1 MKSRTKQVLLVLH
14 IIAWI
19 IFLGLCVKTGSI
31 LYSFFVSLAINAEGA
46 KNLHL
51 GLDLS
56 DLYRFN
62 TRHYVTI
69 VLYIVFLSGLKAYL
83 FYLVIKIF
91 QKINFVNPFST
102 EVSFLISKIGQVALG
117 IGVLTLV
124 AVGYVAWLTK
134 QGVTFPDLQQY
145 LGGGGEFLLLGG
157 IIFIIA
163 QVFKRGIE
171 IQSENELTV

>member
-19 IFLGLCVKTGSI
+19 IFLGLCIKTGAI
-31 LYSFFVSLAINAEGA
+31 LYSSFVSFAINSEGA
-46 KNLHL
+46 KNLHM

-56 DLYRFN
+56 DLYKFN

-69 VLYIVFLSGLKAYL
+69 VVYIIFLSGLKAYL

-91 QKINFVNPFST
+91 LKINFVQPFSIAI
-102 EVSFLISKIGQVALG
+102 SFLISKIGQVALG

-124 AVGYVAWLTK
+124 ALGYIAWLTK
-134 QGVTFPDLQQY
+134 KGVTFPDLHQY
-145 LGGGGEFLLLGG
+145 LGGAAEFLLLGG

>member
-1 MKSRTKQVLLVLH
+1 MKSRTKQVLLILH

-19 IFLGLCVKTGSI
+19 IFLGLCVKTGAI
-31 LYSFFVSLAINAEGA
+31 VYSFFVSLAKNPDGA
-46 KNLHL
+46 KNLYM

-56 DLYRFN
+56 DLYRFD
-62 TRHYVTI
+62 TGHYVTI
-69 VLYIVFLSGLKAYL
+69 VLYIILLSGLKASL

-91 QKINFVNPFST
+91 LKINLVRPFST
-102 EVSFLISKIGQVALG
+102 EVSCLISKIGQVALG
-117 IGVLTLV
+117 IGILTLV
-124 AVGYVAWLTK
+124 DLGYIAWLTK
-134 QGVTFPDLQQY
+134 KGITFPDLQQY
-145 LGGGGEFLLLGG
+145 LGGAGEFLLLGG

>member
-1 MKSRTKQVLLVLH
+1 MKSRTKQVLLILH

-19 IFLGLCVKTGSI
+19 IFIGLCIKTGSI
-31 LYSFFVSLAINAEGA
+31 LYSFFVSLAINSAGA

-69 VLYIVFLSGLKAYL
+69 VMYIIFLSALKAYL

-91 QKINFVNPFST
+91 LKINFVSPFST

-117 IGVLTLV
+117 IGILTLV

-134 QGVTFPDLQQY
+134 KGVTFPDLRQY
-145 LGGGGEFLLLGG
+145 LGGAGEFLLLGG